1 MKAAVRLFNEG
12 QFLASHEL
20 FEELWEASHGPS
32 SDCFKGLIQ
41 AAIALHHFQDGK
53 LDGARKL
60 YAGHRRYL
68 AAYLP
73 NHRGLDLAG
82 FLDEMQSTFRP
93 LMRAAP
99 DAPVA
104 FERGPTLHF
113 VPEEAQPS

>member
-41 AAIALHHFQDGK
+41 AAIALHHFQDGN

-68 AAYLP
+68 AGYLP
-73 NHRGLDLAG
+73 RHRGLDLAA
-82 FLDEMQSTFRP
+82 FLDGMQSTFRP
-93 LMRAAP
+93 LLRAAP
-99 DAPVA
+99 DARVA
-104 FERGPTLHF
+104 FEGGPSLSF
-113 VPEEAQPS
+113 VPEETQPS